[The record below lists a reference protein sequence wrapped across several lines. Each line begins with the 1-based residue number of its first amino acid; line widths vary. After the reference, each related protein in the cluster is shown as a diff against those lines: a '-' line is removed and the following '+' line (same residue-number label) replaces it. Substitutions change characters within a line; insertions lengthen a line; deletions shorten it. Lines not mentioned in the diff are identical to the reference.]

1 LPAHLKPQEAV
12 MAVKPIPEGHGTVTP
27 SIIVAGAAKAI
38 DWYRKALGAEEISR
52 HLGPDGRIMH
62 AEIKIGNSFI
72 MMGDE
77 MPDYGVRGPK
87 SLGGTPVSFFIYG
100 TDVDARWKRAVDAG
114 ATIGMPLADQFW
126 GDRAGSLTD
135 PFGHTWWLAQH
146 IKDLSEDEL
155 KKAVDAAFS
164 QPATQ

>member
-12 MAVKPIPEGHGTVTP
+12 MAVKPIPEGHGSVTP

-87 SLGGTPVSFFIYG
+87 SLGGTSDTNNNNP

-155 KKAVDAAFS
+155 KKAADAAFA